1 MSGQR
6 KKSLRRPLDL
16 DYCLGFSFL
25 SAIQSTV
32 IFLPLLWLCFV
43 SLLLDLFCS
52 QFVLFSGHHVRSG
65 SRTLSDDLYL
75 PRRRAGSGNGRLE
88 TCTSGAG
95 ANLLTRSARSFECI
109 KLCLCSR
116 VWVCARYVKPV
127 RCRIERLFFFVI
139 RFTAP
144 FFLVYLFAHG
154 SWKEKKR
161 GHAIDA
167 KGPFHHPYASPGV
180 ACIYVFWTVAF
191 ATSKNFSHD
200 IFLLFSPS
208 FLSALWRL
216 WCDLLDASFPPTL
229 LFKSDQ
235 VRFHDKN

>member
-32 IFLPLLWLCFV
+32 IFLLLWLCFM

-127 RCRIERLFFFVI
+127 RCRIERLFFSSYDSRPRSFSSISSLTV
-139 RFTAP
+139 
-144 FFLVYLFAHG
+144 VG
-154 SWKEKKR
+154 KKKKEVTR
-161 GHAIDA
+161 LMQRA
-167 KGPFHHPYASPGV
+167 
-180 ACIYVFWTVAF
+180 
-191 ATSKNFSHD
+191 
-200 IFLLFSPS
+200 
-208 FLSALWRL
+208 LSTTHMPARE
-216 WCDLLDASFPPTL
+216 
-229 LFKSDQ
+229 
-235 VRFHDKN
+235 